1 MSKQTKQKSQVVV
14 VLSLLALLCVLVYT
28 FWHTGAL
35 LARYIAPAFLG
46 YVAAAGVELTVISM
60 SVQFRDILAS
70 PAKHWTVKALFMF
83 VFLAAL
89 AVSALANVSEG
100 FRTAYGTVLDSTT
113 FRTVDILVAV
123 IGVSATGL
131 LSLVVMSLAELL
143 GDSFN
148 VVLGIADGLRPE
160 RTAPIITV
168 ESVNT
173 AILAQPAPRQLPAPT
188 LESAREARKIGA
200 EQAKAA
206 LAVFLAEHPNATQA
220 EAGAAVGRSRA
231 WVSAQVN
238 RINHR

>member
-1 MSKQTKQKSQVVV
+1 MSKQTKQKGQVVV
-14 VLSLLALLCVLVYT
+14 ILSLLALVCVLVYT

-35 LARYIAPAFLG
+35 LSHYIAPGWLG
-46 YVAAAGVELTVISM
+46 YIAAAGIELTVISM
-60 SVQFRDILAS
+60 SVQFRDILTSAARS
-70 PAKHWTVKALFMF
+70 RFTKGLFVF

-100 FRTAYGTVLDSTT
+100 FRTATGLLFTSATFSTMDSW
-113 FRTVDILVAV
+113 VWIV
-123 IGVSATGL
+123 GVSATGL

-160 RTAPIITV
+160 RQVSTITV

-173 AILAQPAPRQLPAPT
+173 AILTQPMTRQLPAPT
-188 LESAREARKIGA
+188 LESAREARRVSAEKARTALGA
-200 EQAKAA
+200 YLAA
-206 LAVFLAEHPNATQA
+206 HPDATQA

-231 WVSAQVN
+231 WVSDQL
-238 RINHR
+238 RKH